1 MVRSH
6 LQQSTS
12 KFSQLCLSL
21 IGFSLLATTLQAQ
34 TNPYQSLY
42 QRQQQQQSQDV
53 GLPSTSTDNLSDCP
67 DGTPTIE
74 CEPSESDQQ
83 QSTSGRDPNSVSR
96 DRMASAY
103 TPISPDMA
111 ADSRDSRI
119 RRPVTATR
127 RVKEPPTEFQRFV
140 QSSTGHLLP
149 IYGAFLFERVPST
162 FAPLDRIPVPPDYA
176 VGPGDEISLRVWG
189 QVDFSQRL
197 TVDPAGN
204 IFLPQVGRIGVSG
217 LKADQ
222 LQAAIKSAMSR
233 VFRNFD
239 LNVSMGQLR
248 SMQVFV
254 LGQAR
259 RPGTYTVS
267 SLSTLVNAL
276 FASGGP
282 SARGSLRNIQLKR
295 GTQTVTTLDLYDLLL
310 KGNKTKDASLL
321 PGDVIFIPDAG
332 PRVAI
337 DGSVE
342 SPGIYELNND
352 ASLGDLLNYAGGLSP
367 SAAGK
372 RAILERIDQ
381 HSFLHSEDVRLTPD
395 ALIATHVQSGDIFRI
410 LSVVPQFQQTVTLR
424 GNVADPV
431 RFPWHSGMKISEL
444 IPSKEALLTR
454 NYWRDHNNLL
464 SQDDRDQAEIE
475 GATGVTNSN
484 KNENGPE
491 PAKSYREEGRKSD
504 VDASLAAATDNS
516 DAVVVRQFIRKNDI
530 QPIAPDIDWSY
541 AAIERLDPVTLTTHI
556 VPFNLGEAV
565 LKHNPSADLE
575 LQVGDVVTIFSSA
588 DISLPGAQ
596 RTKYVRIEGEIKM
609 SGVYSV
615 APGETLRDVVDRA
628 GGLTNHA
635 YLFAAQFTRESTR
648 REQQRRYNDF
658 LDQLERDINQSA
670 ATVSGRVISAD
681 QALASQN
688 SLIGQRNL
696 LTRLR
701 QTPVSGRI
709 VLDLQPDSTQLTDL
723 PNLPLENGDRLFI
736 PPAPSTVSVVG
747 MVYNQAAFL
756 YNQDLRLGE
765 YLTDAGGPSRY
776 ADRSHIFVIR
786 ADGSV
791 ISKDARSR
799 LFASRFDN
807 LRMYPGDT
815 LVVPNNTN
823 RVTLLRSLI
832 DWSQVISNFGLGA
845 AAINVLK

>member
-1 MVRSH
+1 MSRLAVRLRVS
-6 LQQSTS
+6 S
-12 KFSQLCLSL
+12 SL
-21 IGFSLLATTLQAQ
+21 VAAATLLAQ
-34 TNPYQSLY
+34 TNPYQSIY
-42 QRQQQQQSQDV
+42 QRQQQQQQPQDWGV
-53 GLPSTSTDNLSDCP
+53 SPGSNDDLNDCP

-74 CEPSESDQQ
+74 CQPAESDQQ
-83 QSTSGRDPNSVSR
+83 DPMQSR
-96 DRMASAY
+96 DLGSGNRTQMPSAY
-103 TPISPDMA
+103 GPQSAEMPT
-111 ADSRDSRI
+111 DSRDGRI
-119 RRPVTATR
+119 RRPIPTTR

-149 IYGAFLFERVPST
+149 IYGSSLFDRVPST
-162 FAPLDRIPVPPDYA
+162 FAPIDRIPVPPDYA
-176 VGPGDEISLRVWG
+176 VGPGDEISVRVWG
-189 QVDFSQRL
+189 QVDFNQRL
-197 TVDPAGN
+197 TVDPTGN
-204 IFLPQVGRIGVSG
+204 IFLPQVGRIVVSG

-222 LQAAIKSAMSR
+222 LQAAIKSAMGR

-259 RPGTYTVS
+259 RPGTYTIS

-282 SARGSLRNIQLKR
+282 SARGSLRSIQLKR
-295 GTQTVTTLDLYDLLL
+295 GSKIVTTLDLYDLLL
-310 KGNKTKDASLL
+310 QGNKTKDAALL

-332 PRVAI
+332 PRAAI

-352 ASLGDLLNYAGGLSP
+352 ASLGDLLSFAGGLSA
-367 SAAGK
+367 SAAGQ

-381 HSFLHSEDVRLTPD
+381 HSSLHSEDVRLTPE
-395 ALIATHVQSGDIFRI
+395 ALAATRPQSGDIFRI

-431 RFPWHSGMKISEL
+431 RFPWHTGMKISEL
-444 IPSKEALLTR
+444 IPSREALLTR
-454 NYWRDHNNLL
+454 NYWRDHNKLL
-464 SQDDRDQAEIE
+464 SQEDQDFAEQE
-475 GATGVTNSN
+475 FKTGTARTGKSDKTPAPVT
-484 KNENGPE
+484 
-491 PAKSYREEGRKSD
+491 YREEERKSD
-504 VDASLAAATDNS
+504 VDPSLAAAADNS
-516 DAVVVRQFIRKNDI
+516 ESVIVRQFIRKNDI
-530 QPIAPDIDWSY
+530 QPIAPDIDWNY
-541 AAIERLDPVTLTTHI
+541 AAIERLDSATLTTHI

-565 LKHNPSADLE
+565 LKHNPAADLE
-575 LQVGDVVTIFSSA
+575 LQAGDVVTIFSSA

-596 RTKYVRIEGEIKM
+596 RTKYVRLEGEIKM

-615 APGETLRDVVDRA
+615 GPGETLRDVVTRA
-628 GGLTNHA
+628 GGLTANA

-681 QALASQN
+681 QALASQS
-688 SLIGQRNL
+688 SLVGQRNL
-696 LTRLR
+696 LAHLR

-709 VLDLQPDSTQLTDL
+709 VLELQPDSRQLVDL
-723 PNLPLENGDRLFI
+723 PNIPLENGDRLFI
-736 PPAPSTVSVVG
+736 PAAPPTINVVG

-756 YNQDLRLGE
+756 YSQDLRLGE
-765 YLTDAGGPSRY
+765 YLTDAGGPSRF

-791 ISKDARSR
+791 ISKDTRSR

-823 RVTLLRSLI
+823 KVTLLRSLI